1 MKNQLKLRNK
11 MLISSI
17 LFLLVL
23 AFFVPSLNT
32 SVVLW
37 LLFQFLLYLAWQYA
51 SWKMIQRSNFI
62 FQLNDTSEVDLDR
75 IKPKNNSENRMF
87 RLLQAI
93 QFRTKTN
100 RQMEQDIGFLTE
112 ETSNYSKSIKEIKK
126 SIKKLNYELSLSV
139 EINQYIVNQADH
151 FMVEIDENGII
162 LKMNALFD
170 SRLGYRVAEYVGKSF
185 NTLIQKSD
193 MEPKSS
199 IEELINA
206 KEEPVFINLLYRNH
220 QNDASEYVSF
230 KSVPL
235 SGNRFLCIGKSISDE
250 IGIQSRIIRKKK
262 ELDYINQINSAL
274 ISNRS
279 VEELLENILKKL
291 EGLFNMSFG
300 CVYMLDQNQN
310 WELKTY
316 LSRSLEREEFSLV
329 DIDALFEE
337 EWLRN
342 PQVKVFTLTEQNS
355 VLIDYAKYVALA
367 PLEVEGKVI
376 AIMCAGLVS
385 KVNITDYNVLKM
397 FNNQASIVVQRAIIY
412 EKLRLQYFNTIEAL
426 VSVIEAKDKYT
437 EGHSR
442 RVSRFAVEIARKIG
456 YSNEEIE
463 NVEISG
469 LLHDVGKIGIDQKIL
484 TKRGRLTNE
493 EYDEMKLHP
502 EKGIQVL
509 NSIQLR
515 EDIRD
520 GILYHHL
527 RYDLKGYPPSE
538 KEILPEFAAIIGA
551 ADAFDAITSAR
562 SYSKASTIEDA
573 MAELIR
579 YRGSQF
585 APKIVDTLEE
595 LALKNRAVLQKIIDD
610 ESQGENYVIPGTL
623 QTVASTGL

>member
-1 MKNQLKLRNK
+1 MKNQLKLRYK
-11 MLISSI
+11 MLISSV

-23 AFFVPSLNT
+23 AFFIPSLNT

-37 LLFQFLLYLAWQYA
+37 LLFQFLLYLVWQYA

-62 FQLNDTSEVDLDR
+62 FQLKDTSEVDLDQ

>member
-1 MKNQLKLRNK
+1 
-11 MLISSI
+11 MLISSV

-23 AFFVPSLNT
+23 AFFIPSLNT

-62 FQLNDTSEVDLDR
+62 FQLNDTSEVDLDQ

-193 MEPKSS
+193 MEPKFS

-316 LSRSLEREEFSLV
+316 LSRSLDREEFSLV